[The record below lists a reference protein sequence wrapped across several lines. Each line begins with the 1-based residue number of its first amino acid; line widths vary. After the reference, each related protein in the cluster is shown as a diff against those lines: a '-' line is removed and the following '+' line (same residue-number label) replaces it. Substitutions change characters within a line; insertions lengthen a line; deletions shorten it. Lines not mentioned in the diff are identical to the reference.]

1 MTFRARRVIF
11 KPTSS
16 SRRAK
21 ARNHEL
27 PAKTLAT
34 STRPTIAE
42 ISLQALAYNL
52 KGIRRKIGKNVKVM
66 GVVKANAY
74 GHGLTEVSRFLEKQS
89 IEYLGVANA
98 EEGAAVREAGVQTPI
113 HVFTLPSR
121 SQTRLFGDF
130 QLESTVCSEPDAR
143 LLNADAERRR
153 ISLPVHLKIDTGMN
167 RIGVEAGELRKFLK
181 ALGRMRRLDIKGVY
195 THFATADQ
203 KDKAFSKQQL
213 VQFHQ
218 ALDILSAEG
227 VTPEHL
233 HCAGSAAIL
242 DLPEAYF
249 SMVRPGITLYGYYPS
264 HQTSESIPVK
274 PVLTLTSRVS
284 LVKWIEPGESVS
296 YGRRFI
302 AQRRTQ
308 IATLPLGYADGYM
321 RLLTGKA
328 EVLIGGRRFPVV
340 GTICMD
346 QIMVDVGSSDVGVGN
361 EAVLIGRQ
369 GREKIDAWDLAD
381 HIGSIPYE
389 ICTSISSRVPRIY
402 RDL

>member
-1 MTFRARRVIF
+1 
-11 KPTSS
+11 
-16 SRRAK
+16 
-21 ARNHEL
+21 
-27 PAKTLAT
+27 LAT

-89 IEYLGVANA
+89 IDYLGVANA

-143 LLNADAERRR
+143 LLNADAERRQ

-213 VQFHQ
+213 VHFHQ
-218 ALDILSAEG
+218 ALDILRAEG

-233 HCAGSAAIL
+233 HCGGSAAIL

-346 QIMVDVGSSDVGVGN
+346 QIMVDVGSSDVGVGD

-381 HIGSIPYE
+381 HIGTIPYE
-389 ICTSISSRVPRIY
+389 ICTSISSRVPRIFQ
-402 RDL
+402 DL